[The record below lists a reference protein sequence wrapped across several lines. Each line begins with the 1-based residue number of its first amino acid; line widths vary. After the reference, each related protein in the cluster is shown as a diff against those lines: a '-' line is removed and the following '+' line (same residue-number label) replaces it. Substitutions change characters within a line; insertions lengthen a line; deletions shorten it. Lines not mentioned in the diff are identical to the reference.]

1 MQIIIEV
8 KNIGVLNRVLDLLRL
23 TEWFGAIQIWKKTSD
38 QANRELIY
46 DFEPSPSSSPDKPTI
61 DYREYWA
68 CIQPQMGIETVDRLI
83 AEMRED

>member
-8 KNIGVLNRVLDLLRL
+8 KNAGVLNRILDLLRL
-23 TEWFGAIQIWKKTSD
+23 TKWFGAIRVWKQKNEK
-38 QANRELIY
+38 ARRELVY
-46 DFEPSPSSSPDKPTI
+46 DFKPTLPPSSGESAI

>member
-8 KNIGVLNRVLDLLRL
+8 KNIGVLNRILNLLQL
-23 TEWFGAIQIWKKTSD
+23 TEWFGAIQIWKKTGDKAS
-38 QANRELIY
+38 RELVY
-46 DFEPSPSSSPDKPTI
+46 DFNPTLPFSPDKPGI